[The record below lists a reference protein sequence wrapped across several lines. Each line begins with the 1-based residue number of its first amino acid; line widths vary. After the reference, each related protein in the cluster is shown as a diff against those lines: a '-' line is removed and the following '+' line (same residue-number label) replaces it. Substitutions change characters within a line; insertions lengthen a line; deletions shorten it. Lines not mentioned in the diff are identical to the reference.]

1 MRMYDLILKKKQG
14 GELSTDEIRYMIEGF
29 TEGSIPDY
37 QMSAMTMAIC
47 FRGMTPRETVDL
59 TLAMRDSG
67 DVLDLSGIKG
77 VKVDK
82 HSTGGVGDKTSLA
95 LTPII
100 AALGVPVAKMS
111 GRGLGHT
118 GGTID
123 KLECFDGFTT
133 ALSEEQFAGNV
144 NTIGIAIA
152 GQTANLAPADK
163 KLYALRDVTATV
175 DQMSLIASSIM
186 SKKLASGSDAIVL
199 DVKTGNGAFMK
210 KLEDSRALA
219 KEMVSIGTMA
229 GKKTVAVITDMDQPL
244 GRAVGNS
251 LEVRE
256 AIDTL
261 RGEGPAD
268 FKEVVFAL
276 GSQMLMLAGRAAD
289 EKEARA
295 LMEGVIED
303 GSALDKFAQF
313 VRAQGGDAAPVYDT
327 SLLPVA
333 GKTLEVTAKESGYVH
348 RILAEDIGIACM
360 TLGGGRETKE
370 SAIDLSV
377 GIILEKKNGDAVEM
391 MIKVKEPLPEE
402 YPLFHE
408 GLILYTY
415 LHLAADKPQTD
426 ALLGA
431 KVKGVA
437 YETLIERNGSIP
449 LLAPMSQIAGR
460 LSIQE
465 GAKYLEK
472 RFGGEGVLLA
482 GVPGTPKA
490 NIVIL
495 GGGSVGTNACK
506 IAVGMGANVTIMDI
520 NLQRLAYLDDIFGAR
535 IQTLVSNDANIEK
548 AVKEA
553 DLVIGCVL
561 IPGKSA
567 PKIFKKKYLK
577 EMKPGAV
584 FVDVAVDQGGCGETT
599 KVTYHDDPIF
609 IEDGVVH
616 YCVGNMPGAVP
627 RTSTI
632 ALTNATL
639 SYGLQIAGKGLEQAC
654 KDNEVIYSAINT
666 YDGKLTCKNVAD
678 SFECYEYT
686 DIKSVC

>member
-77 VKVDK
+77 IKVDK

-133 ALSEEQFAGNV
+133 ALSEEQFAENV

-333 GKTLEVTAKESGYVH
+333 GKTLAVTAKESGYVH

-377 GIILEKKNGDAVEM
+377 GIILEKKNGDAVSDGEVLATIYGNDNAKM
-391 MIKVKEPLPEE
+391 QAAYEKIAHAYEIAKEPAAFVPVVREYIFPE
-402 YPLFHE
+402 
-408 GLILYTY
+408 
-415 LHLAADKPQTD
+415 
-426 ALLGA
+426 
-431 KVKGVA
+431 
-437 YETLIERNGSIP
+437 
-449 LLAPMSQIAGR
+449 
-460 LSIQE
+460 
-465 GAKYLEK
+465 
-472 RFGGEGVLLA
+472 
-482 GVPGTPKA
+482 
-490 NIVIL
+490 
-495 GGGSVGTNACK
+495 
-506 IAVGMGANVTIMDI
+506 
-520 NLQRLAYLDDIFGAR
+520 
-535 IQTLVSNDANIEK
+535 
-548 AVKEA
+548 
-553 DLVIGCVL
+553 
-561 IPGKSA
+561 
-567 PKIFKKKYLK
+567 
-577 EMKPGAV
+577 
-584 FVDVAVDQGGCGETT
+584 
-599 KVTYHDDPIF
+599 
-609 IEDGVVH
+609 
-616 YCVGNMPGAVP
+616 
-627 RTSTI
+627 
-632 ALTNATL
+632 
-639 SYGLQIAGKGLEQAC
+639 
-654 KDNEVIYSAINT
+654 
-666 YDGKLTCKNVAD
+666 
-678 SFECYEYT
+678 
-686 DIKSVC
+686 

>member
-47 FRGMTPRETVDL
+47 FRGMTPSETVDL

-377 GIILEKKNGDAVEM
+377 GIILEKKNGDAVSDGEVLATIYGNDDAKM
-391 MIKVKEPLPEE
+391 QAAYEKIAHAYEIAKEPAAFVPVVREYIFPE
-402 YPLFHE
+402 
-408 GLILYTY
+408 
-415 LHLAADKPQTD
+415 
-426 ALLGA
+426 
-431 KVKGVA
+431 
-437 YETLIERNGSIP
+437 
-449 LLAPMSQIAGR
+449 
-460 LSIQE
+460 
-465 GAKYLEK
+465 
-472 RFGGEGVLLA
+472 
-482 GVPGTPKA
+482 
-490 NIVIL
+490 
-495 GGGSVGTNACK
+495 
-506 IAVGMGANVTIMDI
+506 
-520 NLQRLAYLDDIFGAR
+520 
-535 IQTLVSNDANIEK
+535 
-548 AVKEA
+548 
-553 DLVIGCVL
+553 
-561 IPGKSA
+561 
-567 PKIFKKKYLK
+567 
-577 EMKPGAV
+577 
-584 FVDVAVDQGGCGETT
+584 
-599 KVTYHDDPIF
+599 
-609 IEDGVVH
+609 
-616 YCVGNMPGAVP
+616 
-627 RTSTI
+627 
-632 ALTNATL
+632 
-639 SYGLQIAGKGLEQAC
+639 
-654 KDNEVIYSAINT
+654 
-666 YDGKLTCKNVAD
+666 
-678 SFECYEYT
+678 
-686 DIKSVC
+686 

>member
-268 FKEVVFAL
+268 FKQVVFAL

-333 GKTLEVTAKESGYVH
+333 GKTLAVTAKESGYVH

-377 GIILEKKNGDAVEM
+377 GIILEKKNGDAVSDGEVLATIYGNDDAKM
-391 MIKVKEPLPEE
+391 QAAYEKIAHAYEIAKEPAAFVPVVREYIFPE
-402 YPLFHE
+402 
-408 GLILYTY
+408 
-415 LHLAADKPQTD
+415 
-426 ALLGA
+426 
-431 KVKGVA
+431 
-437 YETLIERNGSIP
+437 
-449 LLAPMSQIAGR
+449 
-460 LSIQE
+460 
-465 GAKYLEK
+465 
-472 RFGGEGVLLA
+472 
-482 GVPGTPKA
+482 
-490 NIVIL
+490 
-495 GGGSVGTNACK
+495 
-506 IAVGMGANVTIMDI
+506 
-520 NLQRLAYLDDIFGAR
+520 
-535 IQTLVSNDANIEK
+535 
-548 AVKEA
+548 
-553 DLVIGCVL
+553 
-561 IPGKSA
+561 
-567 PKIFKKKYLK
+567 
-577 EMKPGAV
+577 
-584 FVDVAVDQGGCGETT
+584 
-599 KVTYHDDPIF
+599 
-609 IEDGVVH
+609 
-616 YCVGNMPGAVP
+616 
-627 RTSTI
+627 
-632 ALTNATL
+632 
-639 SYGLQIAGKGLEQAC
+639 
-654 KDNEVIYSAINT
+654 
-666 YDGKLTCKNVAD
+666 
-678 SFECYEYT
+678 
-686 DIKSVC
+686 

>member
-133 ALSEEQFAGNV
+133 ALSEEQFAENV

-219 KEMVSIGTMA
+219 KEMVSIGTMS

-377 GIILEKKNGDAVEM
+377 GIILEKKNGDAVSDGEVLATIYGNDDAKM
-391 MIKVKEPLPEE
+391 QAAYEKIAHAYEIAKEPAAFVPVVREYIFPE
-402 YPLFHE
+402 
-408 GLILYTY
+408 
-415 LHLAADKPQTD
+415 
-426 ALLGA
+426 
-431 KVKGVA
+431 
-437 YETLIERNGSIP
+437 
-449 LLAPMSQIAGR
+449 
-460 LSIQE
+460 
-465 GAKYLEK
+465 
-472 RFGGEGVLLA
+472 
-482 GVPGTPKA
+482 
-490 NIVIL
+490 
-495 GGGSVGTNACK
+495 
-506 IAVGMGANVTIMDI
+506 
-520 NLQRLAYLDDIFGAR
+520 
-535 IQTLVSNDANIEK
+535 
-548 AVKEA
+548 
-553 DLVIGCVL
+553 
-561 IPGKSA
+561 
-567 PKIFKKKYLK
+567 
-577 EMKPGAV
+577 
-584 FVDVAVDQGGCGETT
+584 
-599 KVTYHDDPIF
+599 
-609 IEDGVVH
+609 
-616 YCVGNMPGAVP
+616 
-627 RTSTI
+627 
-632 ALTNATL
+632 
-639 SYGLQIAGKGLEQAC
+639 
-654 KDNEVIYSAINT
+654 
-666 YDGKLTCKNVAD
+666 
-678 SFECYEYT
+678 
-686 DIKSVC
+686 

>member
-59 TLAMRDSG
+59 TLAMMDSG

-295 LMEGVIED
+295 LMEGVIQD

-377 GIILEKKNGDAVEM
+377 GIILEKKNGNAVSDGEVLATIYGNDDAKMQAAYEK
-391 MIKVKEPLPEE
+391 IAHAYEIAKEPAAFVPVVREYIFPE
-402 YPLFHE
+402 
-408 GLILYTY
+408 
-415 LHLAADKPQTD
+415 
-426 ALLGA
+426 
-431 KVKGVA
+431 
-437 YETLIERNGSIP
+437 
-449 LLAPMSQIAGR
+449 
-460 LSIQE
+460 
-465 GAKYLEK
+465 
-472 RFGGEGVLLA
+472 
-482 GVPGTPKA
+482 
-490 NIVIL
+490 
-495 GGGSVGTNACK
+495 
-506 IAVGMGANVTIMDI
+506 
-520 NLQRLAYLDDIFGAR
+520 
-535 IQTLVSNDANIEK
+535 
-548 AVKEA
+548 
-553 DLVIGCVL
+553 
-561 IPGKSA
+561 
-567 PKIFKKKYLK
+567 
-577 EMKPGAV
+577 
-584 FVDVAVDQGGCGETT
+584 
-599 KVTYHDDPIF
+599 
-609 IEDGVVH
+609 
-616 YCVGNMPGAVP
+616 
-627 RTSTI
+627 
-632 ALTNATL
+632 
-639 SYGLQIAGKGLEQAC
+639 
-654 KDNEVIYSAINT
+654 
-666 YDGKLTCKNVAD
+666 
-678 SFECYEYT
+678 
-686 DIKSVC
+686 

>member
-377 GIILEKKNGDAVEM
+377 GIILEKKNGDAVSDGEVLATIYGNDDAKM
-391 MIKVKEPLPEE
+391 QAAYEKIAHAYEIAKEPTAFVPVVREYIFPE
-402 YPLFHE
+402 
-408 GLILYTY
+408 
-415 LHLAADKPQTD
+415 
-426 ALLGA
+426 
-431 KVKGVA
+431 
-437 YETLIERNGSIP
+437 
-449 LLAPMSQIAGR
+449 
-460 LSIQE
+460 
-465 GAKYLEK
+465 
-472 RFGGEGVLLA
+472 
-482 GVPGTPKA
+482 
-490 NIVIL
+490 
-495 GGGSVGTNACK
+495 
-506 IAVGMGANVTIMDI
+506 
-520 NLQRLAYLDDIFGAR
+520 
-535 IQTLVSNDANIEK
+535 
-548 AVKEA
+548 
-553 DLVIGCVL
+553 
-561 IPGKSA
+561 
-567 PKIFKKKYLK
+567 
-577 EMKPGAV
+577 
-584 FVDVAVDQGGCGETT
+584 
-599 KVTYHDDPIF
+599 
-609 IEDGVVH
+609 
-616 YCVGNMPGAVP
+616 
-627 RTSTI
+627 
-632 ALTNATL
+632 
-639 SYGLQIAGKGLEQAC
+639 
-654 KDNEVIYSAINT
+654 
-666 YDGKLTCKNVAD
+666 
-678 SFECYEYT
+678 
-686 DIKSVC
+686 

>member
-261 RGEGPAD
+261 RGEEPAD

-377 GIILEKKNGDAVEM
+377 GIILEKKNGDAVSDGEVLATIYGNDDAKM
-391 MIKVKEPLPEE
+391 QAAYEKIAHAYEIAKEPAAFVPVVREYIFPE
-402 YPLFHE
+402 
-408 GLILYTY
+408 
-415 LHLAADKPQTD
+415 
-426 ALLGA
+426 
-431 KVKGVA
+431 
-437 YETLIERNGSIP
+437 
-449 LLAPMSQIAGR
+449 
-460 LSIQE
+460 
-465 GAKYLEK
+465 
-472 RFGGEGVLLA
+472 
-482 GVPGTPKA
+482 
-490 NIVIL
+490 
-495 GGGSVGTNACK
+495 
-506 IAVGMGANVTIMDI
+506 
-520 NLQRLAYLDDIFGAR
+520 
-535 IQTLVSNDANIEK
+535 
-548 AVKEA
+548 
-553 DLVIGCVL
+553 
-561 IPGKSA
+561 
-567 PKIFKKKYLK
+567 
-577 EMKPGAV
+577 
-584 FVDVAVDQGGCGETT
+584 
-599 KVTYHDDPIF
+599 
-609 IEDGVVH
+609 
-616 YCVGNMPGAVP
+616 
-627 RTSTI
+627 
-632 ALTNATL
+632 
-639 SYGLQIAGKGLEQAC
+639 
-654 KDNEVIYSAINT
+654 
-666 YDGKLTCKNVAD
+666 
-678 SFECYEYT
+678 
-686 DIKSVC
+686 

>member
-77 VKVDK
+77 IKVDK

-133 ALSEEQFAGNV
+133 ALSEEQFAENV

-333 GKTLEVTAKESGYVH
+333 GKTLAVTAKESGYVH

-377 GIILEKKNGDAVEM
+377 GIILEKKNGDAVSDGEVLATIYGNDDAKM
-391 MIKVKEPLPEE
+391 QTAYEKIAHAYEIAKEPAAFVPVVREYIFPE
-402 YPLFHE
+402 
-408 GLILYTY
+408 
-415 LHLAADKPQTD
+415 
-426 ALLGA
+426 
-431 KVKGVA
+431 
-437 YETLIERNGSIP
+437 
-449 LLAPMSQIAGR
+449 
-460 LSIQE
+460 
-465 GAKYLEK
+465 
-472 RFGGEGVLLA
+472 
-482 GVPGTPKA
+482 
-490 NIVIL
+490 
-495 GGGSVGTNACK
+495 
-506 IAVGMGANVTIMDI
+506 
-520 NLQRLAYLDDIFGAR
+520 
-535 IQTLVSNDANIEK
+535 
-548 AVKEA
+548 
-553 DLVIGCVL
+553 
-561 IPGKSA
+561 
-567 PKIFKKKYLK
+567 
-577 EMKPGAV
+577 
-584 FVDVAVDQGGCGETT
+584 
-599 KVTYHDDPIF
+599 
-609 IEDGVVH
+609 
-616 YCVGNMPGAVP
+616 
-627 RTSTI
+627 
-632 ALTNATL
+632 
-639 SYGLQIAGKGLEQAC
+639 
-654 KDNEVIYSAINT
+654 
-666 YDGKLTCKNVAD
+666 
-678 SFECYEYT
+678 
-686 DIKSVC
+686 

>member
-95 LTPII
+95 RTPII

-377 GIILEKKNGDAVEM
+377 GIILEKKNGDAVSDGEVLATIYGNDDAKM
-391 MIKVKEPLPEE
+391 QAAYEKIAHAYEIAKEPAAFVPVVREYIFPE
-402 YPLFHE
+402 
-408 GLILYTY
+408 
-415 LHLAADKPQTD
+415 
-426 ALLGA
+426 
-431 KVKGVA
+431 
-437 YETLIERNGSIP
+437 
-449 LLAPMSQIAGR
+449 
-460 LSIQE
+460 
-465 GAKYLEK
+465 
-472 RFGGEGVLLA
+472 
-482 GVPGTPKA
+482 
-490 NIVIL
+490 
-495 GGGSVGTNACK
+495 
-506 IAVGMGANVTIMDI
+506 
-520 NLQRLAYLDDIFGAR
+520 
-535 IQTLVSNDANIEK
+535 
-548 AVKEA
+548 
-553 DLVIGCVL
+553 
-561 IPGKSA
+561 
-567 PKIFKKKYLK
+567 
-577 EMKPGAV
+577 
-584 FVDVAVDQGGCGETT
+584 
-599 KVTYHDDPIF
+599 
-609 IEDGVVH
+609 
-616 YCVGNMPGAVP
+616 
-627 RTSTI
+627 
-632 ALTNATL
+632 
-639 SYGLQIAGKGLEQAC
+639 
-654 KDNEVIYSAINT
+654 
-666 YDGKLTCKNVAD
+666 
-678 SFECYEYT
+678 
-686 DIKSVC
+686 